1 LLVTF
6 ILFYLLSLV
15 ALAYVAFS
23 KRSVVCAQ
31 AVKIDPKAVCPSK
44 ATWTFYKWVLSA
56 LIGFLVVKII
66 VSVALYRAIK
76 RCDDRHIKCY
86 LKVIVFL
93 FVLGTIANLW
103 IQRGGLL
110 CAGIEALVGLVIT
123 TLFVCYAWT
132 IASPIIHIRGKH
144 GKDPLEYTVD

>member
-1 LLVTF
+1 M
-6 ILFYLLSLV
+6 
-15 ALAYVAFS
+15 
-23 KRSVVCAQ
+23 VCAQ
-31 AVKIDPKAVCPSK
+31 AVKINPAAVCPSK
-44 ATWTFYKWVLSA
+44 ATWTFYKWVLAA

-76 RCDDRHIKCY
+76 KCDARHIKCY

-132 IASPIIHIRGKH
+132 IAEPILHISGSH
-144 GKDPLEYTVD
+144 GKDPLAYTIWLIFHFYK

>member
-1 LLVTF
+1 M
-6 ILFYLLSLV
+6 
-15 ALAYVAFS
+15 
-23 KRSVVCAQ
+23 VCAQ

-123 TLFVCYAWT
+123 TLFVCYAC
-132 IASPIIHIRGKH
+132 SMNSQIIHIREEHKM
-144 GKDPLEYTVD
+144 DPLVYTVD